1 MFTGLIEET
10 GLVSFLE
17 YDNSTVLEPTD
28 SKLRNLKI
36 NIKAKLILEDIKLGD
51 SIAVNGVC
59 LTVTEFNSD
68 SFSVT
73 AVKETL
79 EVTALKYL
87 KNDDLVN
94 LERCLRVQDRLG
106 GHIVQGHV
114 DTVAECIKVLDQ
126 SGSYDLYFSIEPN
139 FSKYIINKGSICISG
154 ISLTVVKVGSMK
166 ELQDINENVLK
177 DLDYFY
183 VTIIPATWDKT
194 NLSQIQEGA
203 KVNIEVDVL
212 AKYLERFM
220 AVSSLA

>member
-17 YDNSTVLEPTD
+17 YSDT
-28 SKLRNLKI
+28 NLKI
-36 NIKAKLILEDIKLGD
+36 NIKAALILEDIKLGD

-59 LTVTEFNSD
+59 LTVTEFGAD

-87 KNDDLVN
+87 KHDDLLN

-114 DTVAECIKVLDQ
+114 DTVVECIKVLDQ
-126 SGSYDLYFSIEPN
+126 SGSYDLYFSIEPK
-139 FSKYIINKGSICISG
+139 FSKYLINKGSVCISG
-154 ISLTVVKVGSMK
+154 ISLTVVKVGSIK

-194 NLSQIQEGA
+194 NLSQIKEGA

>member
-1 MFTGLIEET
+1 
-10 GLVSFLE
+10 
-17 YDNSTVLEPTD
+17 
-28 SKLRNLKI
+28 LKI
-36 NIKAKLILEDIKLGD
+36 SIKAGLILEDIKLGD

-59 LTVTEFNSD
+59 LTVTEFNSN

-87 KNDDLVN
+87 RNDDLVN
-94 LERCLRVQDRLG
+94 LERCLRAQDRLG

-114 DTVAECIKVLDQ
+114 DTVAQCIKIFDQ
-126 SGSYDLYFSIEPN
+126 VGSYDLYFIIEPK
-139 FSKYIINKGSICISG
+139 FSKYLINKGSICISG
-154 ISLTVVKVGSMK
+154 ISLTVVKVGSTK

-183 VTIIPATWDKT
+183 VTIIPVTWDKT
-194 NLSQIQEGA
+194 NLSQIKEGT

-220 AVSSLA
+220 AVSSLR

>member
-17 YDNSTVLEPTD
+17 YSDT
-28 SKLRNLKI
+28 NLKI
-36 NIKAKLILEDIKLGD
+36 NIKAALILEDIKLGD

-59 LTVTEFNSD
+59 LTVTEFDAD

-94 LERCLRVQDRLG
+94 LERCLRAQDRLG

-114 DTVAECIKVLDQ
+114 DTVVECIKIFDQ
-126 SGSYDLYFSIEPN
+126 SGSYDLYFSIEPK
-139 FSKYIINKGSICISG
+139 FSKYLINKGSICISG
-154 ISLTVVKVGSMK
+154 ISLTVVKVGSMN
-166 ELQDINENVLK
+166 ELQGINENVLK

-194 NLSQIQEGA
+194 NLSQIKKGA
-203 KVNIEVDVL
+203 KVNIEVDIL

-220 AVSSLA
+220 VAAVHLPRA

>member
-10 GLVSFLE
+10 GLVNFLE
-17 YDNSTVLEPTD
+17 YSDT
-28 SKLRNLKI
+28 NLKI
-36 NIKAKLILEDIKLGD
+36 SIKAGLILEDIKLGD

-59 LTVTEFNSD
+59 LTVTEFNSN

-87 KNDDLVN
+87 RNDDLVN
-94 LERCLRVQDRLG
+94 LERCLRAQDRLG

-114 DTVAECIKVLDQ
+114 DTVAQCIKIFDQ
-126 SGSYDLYFSIEPN
+126 VGSYDLYFIIEPK
-139 FSKYIINKGSICISG
+139 FSKYLINKGSICISG
-154 ISLTVVKVGSMK
+154 ISLTVVKVGSTK

-183 VTIIPATWDKT
+183 VTIIPVTWDKT
-194 NLSQIQEGA
+194 NLSQIKEGT

-220 AVSSLA
+220 AVSSLR

>member
-17 YDNSTVLEPTD
+17 YSDT
-28 SKLRNLKI
+28 NLKI
-36 NIKAKLILEDIKLGD
+36 NIKAALILEDIKLGD

-59 LTVTEFNSD
+59 LTVTEFNSN

-94 LERCLRVQDRLG
+94 LERCLRAQDRLG

-114 DTVAECIKVLDQ
+114 DTVVECIKVLDQ
-126 SGSYDLYFSIEPN
+126 SGSYDLYFSIEPK
-139 FSKYIINKGSICISG
+139 FSKYLINKGSICISG
-154 ISLTVVKVGSMK
+154 ISLTVVKVGSIK
-166 ELQDINENVLK
+166 ELQDADENFLK

-183 VTIIPATWDKT
+183 VTIIPATWEKT
-194 NLSQIQEGA
+194 NLSQIKEGA

-212 AKYLERFM
+212 AKYLERFI
-220 AVSSLA
+220 ATSTALIRPPQP

>member
-17 YDNSTVLEPTD
+17 YSDT
-28 SKLRNLKI
+28 NLKI
-36 NIKAKLILEDIKLGD
+36 NIKAALILEDIKLGD

-59 LTVTEFNSD
+59 LTVTEFGAD

-87 KNDDLVN
+87 KHDDLVN

-114 DTVAECIKVLDQ
+114 DTVVECIKVLDQ
-126 SGSYDLYFSIEPN
+126 SGSYDLYFSIEPK
-139 FSKYIINKGSICISG
+139 FSKYLINKGSVCISG
-154 ISLTVVKVGSMK
+154 ISLTVVKVGSIK
-166 ELQDINENVLK
+166 ELQGINENVLK

-194 NLSQIQEGA
+194 NLSQIKEGA
-203 KVNIEVDVL
+203 EVHIEVDVL

>member
-17 YDNSTVLEPTD
+17 YSDT
-28 SKLRNLKI
+28 NLKI
-36 NIKAKLILEDIKLGD
+36 NIKAALILEDIKLGD

-59 LTVTEFNSD
+59 LTVTEFNSN

-94 LERCLRVQDRLG
+94 LERCLRAQDRLG

-114 DTVAECIKVLDQ
+114 DTVVECIKVLDQ
-126 SGSYDLYFSIEPN
+126 SGSYDLYFSIEPK
-139 FSKYIINKGSICISG
+139 FSKYLINKGSICISG
-154 ISLTVVKVGSMK
+154 ISLTVVKVGSIK
-166 ELQDINENVLK
+166 ELQDADENFLK

-183 VTIIPATWDKT
+183 VTIIPATWEKT
-194 NLSQIQEGA
+194 NLSQIKEGA

-212 AKYLERFM
+212 AKYLERFI
-220 AVSSLA
+220 ATSTALIRSPQP

>member
-10 GLVSFLE
+10 GLVNFLE
-17 YDNSTVLEPTD
+17 YSDT
-28 SKLRNLKI
+28 NLKI
-36 NIKAKLILEDIKLGD
+36 SIKAGLILEDIKLGD

-59 LTVTEFNSD
+59 LTVTEFNSN

-87 KNDDLVN
+87 RNDDLVN
-94 LERCLRVQDRLG
+94 LERCLRAQDRLG

-114 DTVAECIKVLDQ
+114 DTVAQCIKIFDQ
-126 SGSYDLYFSIEPN
+126 VGSYDLYFSIEPK
-139 FSKYIINKGSICISG
+139 FSKYLINKGSICISG
-154 ISLTVVKVGSMK
+154 ISLTVVKVGSTK

-183 VTIIPATWDKT
+183 VTIIPVTWDKT
-194 NLSQIQEGA
+194 NLSQIKEGT

-220 AVSSLA
+220 AVSSLR

>member
-17 YDNSTVLEPTD
+17 YSDT
-28 SKLRNLKI
+28 NLKI
-36 NIKAKLILEDIKLGD
+36 NIKAALILEDIKLGD

-59 LTVTEFNSD
+59 LTVTEFDAD

-94 LERCLRVQDRLG
+94 LERCLRAQDRLG

-114 DTVAECIKVLDQ
+114 DTVVECIKVLDQ
-126 SGSYDLYFSIEPN
+126 SGSCDLYFSIEPK
-139 FSKYIINKGSICISG
+139 FSKYLINKGSVCISG
-154 ISLTVVKVGSMK
+154 ISLTVVKVSSIK
-166 ELQDINENVLK
+166 ELQGINENVLK

-194 NLSQIQEGA
+194 NLSQIKEGA

-212 AKYLERFM
+212 AKYLERLM
-220 AVSSLA
+220 AAAKP

>member
-10 GLVSFLE
+10 GSVSLLE
-17 YDNSTVLEPTD
+17 YFDT
-28 SKLRNLKI
+28 NLKI
-36 NIKAKLILEDIKLGD
+36 SIKARLILEDIKLGD
-51 SIAVNGVC
+51 SIAINGVC
-59 LTVTEFNSD
+59 LTVTEFNSE

-87 KNDDLVN
+87 KHNDLVN
-94 LERCLRVQDRLG
+94 LERCLRAQDRLG

-114 DTVAECIKVLDQ
+114 DTVVECIKVLDQ
-126 SGSYDLYFSIEPN
+126 SGSYDLYFSIEPK
-139 FSKYIINKGSICISG
+139 FSKYLIKKGSICISG

-166 ELQDINENVLK
+166 ELLGISENALAG
-177 DLDYFY
+177 LDYFY
-183 VTIIPATWDKT
+183 VTIIPVTWEKT
-194 NLSQIQEGA
+194 NLSQISKGL

-220 AVSSLA
+220 TASSN

>member
-1 MFTGLIEET
+1 MFTGLVEEI
-10 GLVSFLE
+10 GSVSFLE
-17 YDNSTVLEPTD
+17 YDDSNIEPTD

-36 NIKAKLILEDIKLGD
+36 NIKARLILEDIKLGD
-51 SIAVNGVC
+51 SIAINGVC
-59 LTVTEFNSD
+59 LTVTEFNAN

-94 LERCLRVQDRLG
+94 LERCLRAHDRLG

-126 SGSYDLYFSIEPN
+126 SGSYDLYFSIEPR

-154 ISLTVVKVGSMK
+154 ISLTVVKVGSIK
-166 ELQDINENVLK
+166 ELQGINENIAK

-183 VTIIPATWDKT
+183 VTIIPATWEKT
-194 NLSQIQEGA
+194 NLSQISEGS
-203 KVNIEVDVL
+203 KLNIEVDVL

-220 AVSSLA
+220 AAAKP

>member
-17 YDNSTVLEPTD
+17 YSDT
-28 SKLRNLKI
+28 NLKI
-36 NIKAKLILEDIKLGD
+36 NIKAALILEDIKLGD

-59 LTVTEFNSD
+59 LTVTEFGAD

-87 KNDDLVN
+87 KHDDLVN

-114 DTVAECIKVLDQ
+114 DTVVECIKVLDQ
-126 SGSYDLYFSIEPN
+126 SGSYDLYFSIEPK
-139 FSKYIINKGSICISG
+139 FSKYLINKGSVCISG
-154 ISLTVVKVGSMK
+154 ISLTVVKVGSIK
-166 ELQDINENVLK
+166 ELQGINENVLK

-194 NLSQIQEGA
+194 NLSQIKEGA

>member
-17 YDNSTVLEPTD
+17 YFDT
-28 SKLRNLKI
+28 NLKI
-36 NIKAKLILEDIKLGD
+36 SIKAALILEDIKLGD

-59 LTVTEFNSD
+59 LTVTEFNAN

-114 DTVAECIKVLDQ
+114 DTVVECIKLLDQ
-126 SGSYDLYFSIEPN
+126 SGSNDLYFSIEPE

-154 ISLTVVKVGSMK
+154 ISLTVVKVGSIK
-166 ELQDINENVLK
+166 ELQGINENTLG
-177 DLDYFY
+177 LDYFY

-194 NLSQIQEGA
+194 NLSQIKEGT

-220 AVSSLA
+220 AVSSLR

>member
-10 GLVSFLE
+10 GLVNFLE
-17 YDNSTVLEPTD
+17 YSDT
-28 SKLRNLKI
+28 NLKI
-36 NIKAKLILEDIKLGD
+36 SIKAGLILEDIKLGD

-59 LTVTEFNSD
+59 LTVTEFNSN

-94 LERCLRVQDRLG
+94 LERCLRIQDRLG

-114 DTVAECIKVLDQ
+114 DTVAQCIKIFDQ
-126 SGSYDLYFSIEPN
+126 VGSYDLYFSIEPK
-139 FSKYIINKGSICISG
+139 FSKYLINKGSICISG
-154 ISLTVVKVGSMK
+154 ISLTVVKVGSIK
-166 ELQDINENVLK
+166 ELQDISENVLK

-183 VTIIPATWDKT
+183 VTIIPVTWDKT
-194 NLSQIQEGA
+194 NLSQIKEGT

-220 AVSSLA
+220 AVSSLK

>member
-17 YDNSTVLEPTD
+17 YSDT
-28 SKLRNLKI
+28 NLKI
-36 NIKAKLILEDIKLGD
+36 NIKAALILEDIKLGD

-59 LTVTEFNSD
+59 LTVTEFGAD

-87 KNDDLVN
+87 KHDDLVN

-114 DTVAECIKVLDQ
+114 DTVVECIKVLDQ
-126 SGSYDLYFSIEPN
+126 SGSYDLYFSIEPK
-139 FSKYIINKGSICISG
+139 FSKYLINKGSVCISG
-154 ISLTVVKVGSMK
+154 ISLTVVKVGSIK
-166 ELQDINENVLK
+166 ELQGINENVLK

-194 NLSQIQEGA
+194 NLSQIKEGA
-203 KVNIEVDVL
+203 EVNIEVDVL

>member
-17 YDNSTVLEPTD
+17 YSDT
-28 SKLRNLKI
+28 NLKV
-36 NIKAKLILEDIKLGD
+36 NIKAALILEDIKLGD

-59 LTVTEFNSD
+59 LTVTEFDAD

-94 LERCLRVQDRLG
+94 LERCLRAQDRLG

-126 SGSYDLYFSIEPN
+126 SGSYDLYFSIEPK

-194 NLSQIQEGA
+194 NLSQIKKGA

-212 AKYLERFM
+212 AKYLERFIAA
-220 AVSSLA
+220 AVHLPRA